1 MTSHATA
8 TPEPTVTVDTPFG
21 TARGLQRGATQ
32 VFKGIPF
39 ASAARFAAPARVVAW
54 EGELDATAYRAQAP
68 QVIGMVEQA
77 LGASS
82 VPMDEA
88 CLHLN
93 VFTPGCDGAA
103 RPVLVWI
110 HGGGFTSGS
119 GSMPWYDG
127 SALCERGDVVVVTF
141 NYRLGALGFAGTT
154 NCGTRD
160 QIAALEWVRDGIA
173 AFGGDPGNVTIFGE
187 SAGGSAVVS
196 MFATTAA
203 AGLFRRGFAMSA
215 SLTQLRSRERA
226 DTTLAEFLATAGAAS
241 LDALADAPLGQILD
255 AQGKMTGGSIDDALT
270 VFSPAVDGEL
280 FDSPIAKAATI
291 NPLPLVLGTTRDEMS
306 LFTTFNPALGSL
318 DLDGARVIFAKRFGE
333 GADNAIAAYAAAR
346 PGANPKQLVSAMQ
359 TDEVFRVPAQRV
371 AQGRVANDL
380 PTWMYWFTWPTPAF
394 GGSLGSCH
402 AVDIAFAFHNLDR
415 TGVGQFTGTSEERI
429 PVADAYSGAVLA
441 FATGDDPGW
450 PRYDD
455 ALRATRR
462 FDVHSETLHDP
473 EAELRRLWT
482 RG

>member
-1 MTSHATA
+1 MTSDATA

-21 TARGLQRGATQ
+21 VARGVQRGTTQ

-39 ASAARFAAPARVVAW
+39 ATATRFAAPVRIATW
-54 EGELDATAYRAQAP
+54 DGELDATAYRAQAP

-93 VFTPGCDGAA
+93 VFTPGCDGAR

-160 QIAALEWVRDGIA
+160 QIAALEWVHEGIA
-173 AFGGDPGNVTIFGE
+173 AFGGDPDNVTIFGE
-187 SAGGSAVVS
+187 SAGGAAVVS
-196 MFATTAA
+196 MFATPAA
-203 AGLFRRGFAMSA
+203 EGLFRRGIAMSA
-215 SLTQLRSRERA
+215 SITQLRSRERA
-226 DTTLAEFLATAGAAS
+226 DTTLATFLAAAGASS
-241 LDALADAPLGQILD
+241 LDELVGVPLGQILD
-255 AQGKMTGGSIDDALT
+255 AQGKMTAGSVDDALT

-280 FDSPIAKAATI
+280 FDGPIAKAATT

-318 DLDGARVIFAKRFGE
+318 DLDGARTIFAKRFGE
-333 GADNAIAAYAAAR
+333 GADTAIAAYSAAR
-346 PGANPKQLVSAMQ
+346 PGASPKQLVSAMQ
-359 TDEVFRVPAQRV
+359 TDDVFRVPAQRL
-371 AQGRVANDL
+371 AAGRVANEVA
-380 PTWMYWFTWPTPAF
+380 TWMYWFTWPTPAF

-402 AVDIAFAFHNLDR
+402 AVDIAFAFHNLGR
-415 TGVGQFTGTSEERI
+415 TGVAQFTGTSESRI

-441 FATGDDPGW
+441 FATHDDPGW
-450 PRYDD
+450 PPYDD
-455 ALRATRR
+455 TLRTTRR
-462 FDVHSETLHDP
+462 FDVQSETLDDP
-473 EAELRRLWT
+473 EPELRTLWA
-482 RG
+482 GA